1 MKLQLQ
7 QLCTKISLCP
17 EATDIREDLQILQ
30 MFKRPAEKREKKITW
45 TVSRLHQTDCSFN
58 SCEKHLEPEPD

>member
-30 MFKRPAEKREKKITW
+30 MFKRPAEKREKKNHLDCQQITPN
-45 TVSRLHQTDCSFN
+45 RLFI
-58 SCEKHLEPEPD
+58 

>member
-7 QLCTKISLCP
+7 QLCTCLCP

-30 MFKRPAEKREKKITW
+30 MFKRPAEEREKNHLDCQQITLN
-45 TVSRLHQTDCSFN
+45 RLFI
-58 SCEKHLEPEPD
+58 